1 MAASLPSLPLEAW
14 QATKDTLHLFFQI
27 VGKVRL
33 VSEPP
38 RNHWWHA
45 PLYTTP
51 RGAGTGPIP
60 SGAITFEMN
69 FDLIDHQLVIA
80 ASDGRTRTV
89 DLPGLSV
96 ASFYERVMAELAA
109 LGVRPRIIARPYGV
123 PMTEPFAS
131 DTSHA
136 TYDAGYVARFH
147 QVLLFADES
156 LKTFSGWFAGKSSPV
171 HLFWHSFDLALTRFS
186 GRRAPEMPGADRV
199 TREAYSHEVIS
210 FGFWT
215 GDATVP
221 APAFYSYTAP
231 QPVGLE
237 ATVLAP
243 PSAVWA
249 PRNGSHL
256 ALLMYEDV
264 RNDPAPKDAVLAFL
278 ESAYQAG
285 GKLAGWDLQGLRST
299 FAPGAADAR

>member
-1 MAASLPSLPLEAW
+1 MTATLPPLPLEGW

-27 VGKVRL
+27 VGKIRL
-33 VSEPP
+33 VTEPP

-45 PLYTTP
+45 PLYVTP

-60 SGAITFEMN
+60 AGHSTFDMN
-69 FDLIDHQLVIA
+69 FDLIDHQLVVVT
-80 ASDGRTRTV
+80 SDGRQRTIA
-89 DLPGLSV
+89 LSGLSV
-96 ASFYERVMAELAA
+96 ADFYSAVFRELAG
-109 LGVRPRIIARPYGV
+109 LGITPRIIARPYGV
-123 PMTEPFAS
+123 PMTEPFAT
-131 DTSHA
+131 DAVHA
-136 TYDAGYVARFH
+136 TYDPEYVRRFH
-147 QVLLFADES
+147 QVLLFADET

-171 HLFWHSFDLALTRFS
+171 HLFWHSFDLAVTRFS
-186 GRRAPEMPGADRV
+186 GRRAPEMPAADRV

-231 QPVGLE
+231 EPPGLAE
-237 ATVLAP
+237 VPLTAGGT
-243 PSAVWA
+243 WA

-264 RNDPAPKDAVLAFL
+264 RTSASPRETVLAFL

-285 GKLAGWDLQGLRST
+285 AALAGWDVAALRSS
-299 FAPGAADAR
+299 FAPERSLRA